1 MVEFVSGLLSDSGV
15 PDSGVLDSGVL
26 DSGVLGPFP
35 VTGFGPWY

>member
-1 MVEFVSGLLSDSGV
+1 MVEFVSGLLS
-15 PDSGVLDSGVL
+15 DSGVL

>member
-15 PDSGVLDSGVL
+15 SGVPDSGVPDSGVP
-26 DSGVLGPFP
+26 GPFP